1 MNKVARTRA
10 KDPRQEKVRATKE
23 SWNKEVSGF
32 IDNIIH
38 YKKYMNGY
46 PSKFN
51 MARGKITQEL
61 PIEPSKILS
70 MLSTQYERLAADS
83 LTIRNVQHEY
93 ASGVKPKHASNKA
106 KRFLSYLK
114 GPFFGSDEVASKNR
128 YRKNFLSNY
137 ADIYSSLK
145 DLNSNIL
152 SKDPSTVASCRVLF
166 NKFSEDLTIL
176 VGNFNLASEEFNLVS
191 KETID
196 EPAKEAPKAK
206 EEAKPTGTN
215 TAPTQ
220 PSTPANPP
228 ASVVAPAAPPND
240 AALSTTEAPKEG
252 VKLTGNG
259 PRLKGTVR
267 TLDRPVVPEVLV
279 STTPKAPNSTPNEP
293 AANPPENPEPT
304 VPAAPV
310 AQLAPAESPSLA
322 PEPTAPPTPNE
333 VPADP
338 AGSTQPESKSEE
350 KAKDSPKTEETKSG
364 FDVFNTKIE
373 VIDAAT
379 VEQVSKP
386 ELIVERPVSVFSKL
400 SSSKEECIA
409 YMRHFFGDSYAEM
422 YNQAISRDFFSVNL
436 SSIRDLLTAFTY
448 LDIIEK
454 SELNANNFK
463 NPTTDQNEYFDKLK
477 SKIENDKVLKDSVLI
492 SKASSI
498 NNISEARAFLQ
509 DIVTNYS
516 KIFAVVVNYR
526 NIFMTERNKV
536 FGTEEKLKENKKFN
550 EIKSNLEGLAKL
562 KTILSTLGITK
573 NDNIYIRM
581 ILEAQYALKNTNT
594 GKAYGQALNVI
605 LPSNKKMPT
614 RIDPHSL
621 ANILTGL
628 KITANTVTKS
638 EIPIKSELFKS
649 AGIISNTKNYF
660 KKKILEMSFFD
671 KTAPLRLKISEF
683 AELGK
688 KVSDQSMDALH
699 DEFDIIAVG
708 KGIEKLLEVQEKMF
722 KLLNVMSTVA
732 KNIRPNKEQLKEL
745 LKDRYFYDADY
756 SDKDME
762 NIYRHINN
770 KTLRNVL

>member
-61 PIEPSKILS
+61 PIEPSKILG

-83 LTIRNVQHEY
+83 LAIRNVQHEY

-191 KETID
+191 KETIN

-206 EEAKPTGTN
+206 EEAKPAGTN

-220 PSTPANPP
+220 PSTPATPP

-240 AALSTTEAPKEG
+240 AALPTTEAPKEG

-259 PRLKGTVR
+259 PKVKGTVK
-267 TLDRPVVPEVLV
+267 TLDRPVVPDILV
-279 STTPKAPNSTPNEP
+279 DTPPKAPSSTPNEP
-293 AANPPENPEPT
+293 AANPPENTEPT
-304 VPAAPV
+304 VPS
-310 AQLAPAESPSLA
+310 APAESTTLA
-322 PEPTAPPTPNE
+322 PESTGPSVEQSTSPNE
-333 VPADP
+333 VPA
-338 AGSTQPESKSEE
+338 GSAQPEPKSEE
-350 KAKDSPKTEETKSG
+350 KAKDPPKTEETKSG
-364 FDVFNTKIE
+364 FDVFSTKIE
-373 VIDAAT
+373 VIDAST

-386 ELIVERPVSVFSKL
+386 ELIIERPVSVFSKL

-409 YMRHFFGDSYAEM
+409 FIKHFFGDTYAEM

-448 LDIIEK
+448 LDLIEK

-463 NPTTDQNEYFDKLK
+463 NPTTDQSEYFDKLK

-509 DIVTNYS
+509 DIATKYS
-516 KIFAVVVNYR
+516 KIFAVIVNYR

-550 EIKSNLEGLAKL
+550 EIKSNLEALAKL

-594 GKAYGQALNVI
+594 GKDYGQALNIV

-614 RIDPHSL
+614 KIDAHSL

-649 AGIISNTKNYF
+649 AGIIHNTKNYF

-732 KNIRPNKEQLKEL
+732 KNIRPNKEQLKDL